1 MKNLLILLVIKKKLI
16 IKKINNINI
25 SKIINKMIKWN
36 QILEKK
42 NLNITIWIKIIKYKL
57 EIKSIENSIYIIN
70 NRVK

>member
-1 MKNLLILLVIKKKLI
+1 MKNLLILLIIKKKLI

-25 SKIINKMIKWN
+25 SKIINKIIKWN

-57 EIKSIENSIYIIN
+57 EIKSIENNIYIIN

>member
-1 MKNLLILLVIKKKLI
+1 MT
-16 IKKINNINI
+16 KKINNINI
-25 SKIINKMIKWN
+25 SKIINKIIKWN

-57 EIKSIENSIYIIN
+57 EIKSIENSIYTIN

>member
-1 MKNLLILLVIKKKLI
+1 MKNLLILLIIKKKLI

-25 SKIINKMIKWN
+25 SKIINKIIKWN

>member
-1 MKNLLILLVIKKKLI
+1 M

>member
-1 MKNLLILLVIKKKLI
+1 MKNLLILLIIKKKLI

-25 SKIINKMIKWN
+25 SKIINKIIKWN

-57 EIKSIENSIYIIN
+57 EIKSIENSIYTIN